1 MLYIFGKLSSSECYA
16 NLACSAAT
24 YRFRDIRDQSLGF
37 FGPYGVPQRGDF
49 VSGTDIY
56 HRAKFHADRCR
67 RRRDTCNRT
76 NRKLERITTDS
87 ISDKTHILALRLSII
102 TTFGPSCPWSPTD
115 IFFYFVVLCVP
126 NFIAVGWHVEWDPIM
141 QIRAR
146 EQQWQQLRSG
156 AMQQ

>member
-24 YRFRDIRDQSLGF
+24 YRFRDIRGQSLGF

-87 ISDKTHILALRLSII
+87 ISDKTHTSVAFVDNYYFWSKLSVI
-102 TTFGPSCPWSPTD
+102 THRY
-115 IFFYFVVLCVP
+115 FFTSLFYVYRISSQSVDMW
-126 NFIAVGWHVEWDPIM
+126 NG
-141 QIRAR
+141 IR
-146 EQQWQQLRSG
+146 
-156 AMQQ
+156 